1 MVQLPPRPGDD
12 NEDMVE
18 EDANRNDTS
27 LSSTDIEVNI
37 NTAT

>member
-18 EDANRNDTS
+18 DDTNRNDTS

>member
-18 EDANRNDTS
+18 EDTNRNDTS
-27 LSSTDIEVNI
+27 QSSTDIEVNL
-37 NTAT
+37 NTAA